1 MRIYTLTLH
10 LINVFR
16 LRLENTRI
24 VYTLCLHLILS
35 SPQSGFYH
43 HQLHLK
49 LLSPYTT
56 RFLCSISSSCTFF
69 PWRSLFPCITWHS
82 TPLFLLFL
90 WSFLCISLPEFSFS
104 AHTAHIGI
112 PHGDVLGCLLDL
124 LAHSQWFHHPC
135 GFNHGLCLDESQ
147 LFPGNTNPI
156 PLSWATDPHAWHP
169 IVYLHWISPR
179 NLRPGDVPQ
188 SKLSTSLL
196 LSPNLLLLL
205 YSSSAWM

>member
-1 MRIYTLTLH
+1 MTLH
-10 LINVFR
+10 ARF
-16 LRLENTRI
+16 
-24 VYTLCLHLILS
+24 CCFSDPS
-35 SPQSGFYH
+35 SVS
-43 HQLHLK
+43 
-49 LLSPYTT
+49 LLPK
-56 RFLCSISSSCTFF
+56 
-69 PWRSLFPCITWHS
+69 
-82 TPLFLLFL
+82 
-90 WSFLCISLPEFSFS
+90 FSFS

-135 GFNHGLCLDESQ
+135 SFNHGLCLDESQ

-179 NLRPGDVPQ
+179 NLRLGDVPQ
-188 SKLSTSLL
+188 SKLSTPLL

-205 YSSSAWM
+205 YSSSAWMYYPLIPRKARNEDFTLESPTLPPIL